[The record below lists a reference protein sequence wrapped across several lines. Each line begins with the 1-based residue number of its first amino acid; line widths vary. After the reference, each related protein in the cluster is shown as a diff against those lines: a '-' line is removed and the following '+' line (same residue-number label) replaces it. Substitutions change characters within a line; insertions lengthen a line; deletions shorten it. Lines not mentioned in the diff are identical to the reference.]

1 MKLFAVILML
11 LWSGLVS
18 AENAQVIEGV
28 RAKLRSGDGE
38 NYRTLRV
45 LPSKSVVEVIEQGD
59 EFSKVKSQDGQYG
72 WIKSSLLQPLPLQSG
87 AAKVLATPAQASVQV
102 SAAAPMEAVK
112 APVTP
117 VEAAQKDLLEA
128 REQLIKMQ
136 KELEKERARTDG
148 EPQFSTL
155 LLSALAA
162 FVAGMALGAFLLHTY
177 YLKRLRGLR
186 I

>member
-11 LWSGLVS
+11 LWSGLVF
-18 AENAQVIEGV
+18 ADNAQVIEGV

-45 LPSKSVVEVIEQGD
+45 LPSKAVVEVIEQGD

-72 WIKSSLLQPLPLQSG
+72 WIKSSLLQPMQS
-87 AAKVLATPAQASVQV
+87 AAAPVSATPAQASAQV
-102 SAAAPMEAVK
+102 STVAPVEAGK
-112 APVTP
+112 SPVTP
-117 VEAAQKDLLEA
+117 VEAAQKDQLDA
-128 REQLIKMQ
+128 REQLIKVQ

-148 EPQFSTL
+148 EPQFTTL
-155 LLSALAA
+155 LLSVLAA
-162 FVAGMALGAFLLHTY
+162 FVAGMALGALWLHTY